1 MEINEY
7 INSPLVGSTELTS
20 STLSSAVNI
29 EALEKVDILKETN
42 NSFIIDF
49 NANDRRSDLSL
60 SLRDLMVNIS
70 DSQMSLKNLNSQSNI
85 LATLKN
91 AAVDVISSENS
102 TSLEDLQPSV
112 EELLSKYNYLSSDI
126 NKNFQK
132 YQEDTQS
139 HNYFDGMLGAK
150 PLNPAE
156 IIDAVEKQ
164 IKIVESEKK
173 FFNDNFE
180 KTVSKA
186 LEVINVE
193 IDKSNK
199 EAPFKNIDFG
209 KNTADFTSANINN
222 VLGSVVSSQANAIPA
237 NSPKLLA

>member
-7 INSPLVGSTELTS
+7 INNPLLNAGELP
-20 STLSSAVNI
+20 STLSSSINVK
-29 EALEKVDILKETN
+29 ALEKVDLSSESS
-42 NSFIIDF
+42 NSFLLDL
-49 NANDRRSDLSL
+49 NAVERRSDLSL
-60 SLRDLMVNIS
+60 SLKSMMDNIS
-70 DSQMSLKNLNSQSNI
+70 SNQISLRNLDLQSNI
-85 LATLKN
+85 LTTLKE
-91 AAVDVISSENS
+91 AAVSTVTLENP

-139 HNYFDGMLGAK
+139 RNYFDGMLGAK

-164 IKIVESEKK
+164 MKIVESEKK

-180 KTVSKA
+180 KTANKA

-209 KNTADFTSANINN
+209 KNIANFTSANINN

>member
-180 KTVSKA
+180 KTASKA

>member
-7 INSPLVGSTELTS
+7 INNPLLNAGELP
-20 STLSSAVNI
+20 STLSSSINVK
-29 EALEKVDILKETN
+29 ALEKVDLSSETS
-42 NSFIIDF
+42 NSFLLDL
-49 NANDRRSDLSL
+49 NAVERRSDLSL
-60 SLRDLMVNIS
+60 SLKSMMDNIS
-70 DSQMSLKNLNSQSNI
+70 SNQISLKNLDLQSNI
-85 LATLKN
+85 LTTLKE
-91 AAVDVISSENS
+91 AAISTVTAENP

-139 HNYFDGMLGAK
+139 RNYFDGMLGAK

-164 IKIVESEKK
+164 MKIVESEKK

-180 KTVSKA
+180 KTANKA

-209 KNTADFTSANINN
+209 KNIANFTSANINN

>member
-1 MEINEY
+1 VEINEY
-7 INSPLVGSTELTS
+7 INNPLLNAGELP
-20 STLSSAVNI
+20 STLSSSINVK
-29 EALEKVDILKETN
+29 ALEKVDLSSESS
-42 NSFIIDF
+42 NSFLLDL
-49 NANDRRSDLSL
+49 NAVERRSDLSL
-60 SLRDLMVNIS
+60 SLKSMMDNIS
-70 DSQMSLKNLNSQSNI
+70 SNQISLRNLDLQSNI
-85 LATLKN
+85 LTTLKE
-91 AAVDVISSENS
+91 AAVSTVTLENP

-139 HNYFDGMLGAK
+139 RNYFDGMLGAK

-164 IKIVESEKK
+164 MKIVESEKK

-180 KTVSKA
+180 KTANKA

-209 KNTADFTSANINN
+209 KNIANFTSANINN

>member
-7 INSPLVGSTELTS
+7 INSHLVGSTELTS

-180 KTVSKA
+180 KTASKA

>member
-7 INSPLVGSTELTS
+7 INNPLLNAGELP
-20 STLSSAVNI
+20 STLSSSINVK
-29 EALEKVDILKETN
+29 ALEKVDLSSETS
-42 NSFIIDF
+42 NSFLLDL
-49 NANDRRSDLSL
+49 NAVERRSDLSL
-60 SLRDLMVNIS
+60 SLKSMMDNIS
-70 DSQMSLKNLNSQSNI
+70 SNQISLKNLDLQSNI
-85 LATLKN
+85 LTTLKE
-91 AAVDVISSENS
+91 ASISTVTAENP

-180 KTVSKA
+180 KTANKA
-186 LEVINVE
+186 LEVISVE

-209 KNTADFTSANINN
+209 KNIANFTSANINN

>member
-7 INSPLVGSTELTS
+7 INNSLLNTGEFS
-20 STLSSAVNI
+20 STLSSSINVK
-29 EALEKVDILKETN
+29 ALEKVDLSSESS
-42 NSFIIDF
+42 NSFSLDL
-49 NANDRRSDLSL
+49 NAVERRSDLSL
-60 SLRDLMVNIS
+60 SLKSMMDNIS
-70 DSQMSLKNLNSQSNI
+70 SNQISLKNLDLQSNI
-85 LATLKN
+85 LTTLKE
-91 AAVDVISSENS
+91 AAISTVTAENP

-180 KTVSKA
+180 KTANKA

>member
-1 MEINEY
+1 VEINEY
-7 INSPLVGSTELTS
+7 INNPLLNTGELP
-20 STLSSAVNI
+20 STLSSSINVK
-29 EALEKVDILKETN
+29 ALEKVNLSSESS
-42 NSFIIDF
+42 NSFLLDL
-49 NANDRRSDLSL
+49 NTVERRSDLSL
-60 SLRDLMVNIS
+60 SLKSMMDNIS
-70 DSQMSLKNLNSQSNI
+70 SNQISLRNLDLQSNI
-85 LATLKN
+85 LTTLKE
-91 AAVDVISSENS
+91 AAVSTVTLENP

-139 HNYFDGMLGAK
+139 RNYFDGMLGAK

-156 IIDAVEKQ
+156 IIKAVDKQ
-164 IKIVESEKK
+164 IEIVKTEKE
-173 FFNDNFE
+173 FFSDNFE
-180 KTVSKA
+180 KTANKA

-209 KNTADFTSANINN
+209 KNIANFTSANINN

>member
-1 MEINEY
+1 VEINEY
-7 INSPLVGSTELTS
+7 INNPLLNTGELS
-20 STLSSAVNI
+20 STLSSSINVK
-29 EALEKVDILKETN
+29 ALEKVDLSSEN
-42 NSFIIDF
+42 SNSFLLDLNVIE
-49 NANDRRSDLSL
+49 RRSDLSV
-60 SLRDLMVNIS
+60 SLKGMMENIS
-70 DSQMSLKNLNSQSNI
+70 SSQISLKNLDLQSNI
-85 LATLKN
+85 LTTLKE
-91 AAVDVISSENS
+91 AAISTVTYENP

-126 NKNFQK
+126 NKNFEK

-139 HNYFDGMLGAK
+139 RNYFDGMLGAK

-156 IIDAVEKQ
+156 IIKAVDKQ
-164 IKIVESEKK
+164 IEIVKAEKE
-173 FFNDNFE
+173 FFSDNFE
-180 KTVSKA
+180 KTSSKA
-186 LEVINVE
+186 LETINIE

-237 NSPKLLA
+237 HSPKLLA

>member
-1 MEINEY
+1 VEINEY
-7 INSPLVGSTELTS
+7 INNPLLNAGELP
-20 STLSSAVNI
+20 STLSSSINVK
-29 EALEKVDILKETN
+29 ALEKVDLSSESS
-42 NSFIIDF
+42 NSFLLDL
-49 NANDRRSDLSL
+49 NAVERRSDLSL
-60 SLRDLMVNIS
+60 SLKSMMENIS
-70 DSQMSLKNLNSQSNI
+70 SNQISLRNLDLQSNI
-85 LATLKN
+85 LTTLKE
-91 AAVDVISSENS
+91 AAVSTVTLENP

-139 HNYFDGMLGAK
+139 RNYFDGMLGAK

-156 IIDAVEKQ
+156 IIKAVDKQ
-164 IKIVESEKK
+164 IEIVKTEKE
-173 FFNDNFE
+173 FFSDNFE
-180 KTVSKA
+180 KTANKA

-209 KNTADFTSANINN
+209 KNIANFTSANINN

>member
-7 INSPLVGSTELTS
+7 INNPLLNAGELP
-20 STLSSAVNI
+20 STLSSSINVK
-29 EALEKVDILKETN
+29 ALEKVDLSSESS
-42 NSFIIDF
+42 NSFLLDL
-49 NANDRRSDLSL
+49 NAVERRSDLSL
-60 SLRDLMVNIS
+60 SLKSMMENIS
-70 DSQMSLKNLNSQSNI
+70 SNQISLRNLDLQSNI
-85 LATLKN
+85 LTTLKE
-91 AAVDVISSENS
+91 AAVSTVTLENP

-139 HNYFDGMLGAK
+139 RNYFDGMLGAK

-156 IIDAVEKQ
+156 IIKAVDKQ
-164 IKIVESEKK
+164 IEIVKTEKE
-173 FFNDNFE
+173 FFSDNFE
-180 KTVSKA
+180 KTANKA

-209 KNTADFTSANINN
+209 KNIANFTSANINN

>member
-7 INSPLVGSTELTS
+7 INNPLLNTGELP
-20 STLSSAVNI
+20 STLSSSINVK
-29 EALEKVDILKETN
+29 ALEKVNLSSESS
-42 NSFIIDF
+42 NSFLLDL
-49 NANDRRSDLSL
+49 NTVERRSDLSL
-60 SLRDLMVNIS
+60 SLKSMMDNIS
-70 DSQMSLKNLNSQSNI
+70 SNQISLRNLDLQSNI
-85 LATLKN
+85 LTTLKE
-91 AAVDVISSENS
+91 AAVSTVTLENP

-139 HNYFDGMLGAK
+139 RNYFDGMLGAK

-156 IIDAVEKQ
+156 IIKAVDKQ
-164 IKIVESEKK
+164 IEIVKTEKE
-173 FFNDNFE
+173 FFSDNFE
-180 KTVSKA
+180 KTANKA

-209 KNTADFTSANINN
+209 KNIANFTSANINN

>member
-7 INSPLVGSTELTS
+7 INNPLVGSTELTS

-180 KTVSKA
+180 KTASKA